1 MKEKRREM
9 DDTKITGFFDKDTRI
24 KGDLSF
30 KGSFRIDGHFKGNI
44 KSDSVLIIGP
54 NGEVEADM
62 QIGHVIVDGRIKGN
76 IHAKEKAEIHA
87 TGRVIGTITA
97 PKLMIEEG
105 AFLEAS
111 CQTSDKLPQASAE
124 KPHAEPEK
132 LPAKPE
138 SGGPGKDS

>member
-132 LPAKPE
+132 LPAKQE

>member
-9 DDTKITGFFDKDTRI
+9 DNTKITGFFDKDTRI

-132 LPAKPE
+132 LPVKPE